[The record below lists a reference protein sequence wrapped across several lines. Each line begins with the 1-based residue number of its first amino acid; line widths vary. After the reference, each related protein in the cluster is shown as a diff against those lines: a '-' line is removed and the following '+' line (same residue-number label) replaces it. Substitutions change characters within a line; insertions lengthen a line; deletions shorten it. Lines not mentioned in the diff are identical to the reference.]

1 MSTNRI
7 QCQSVLTDNERDAL
21 DRCAARNLQG
31 KSLSAMAQFLRDK
44 FGSELVLDQDIIAGF
59 VRDSSNLPGRAD
71 ALFRPQSEREL
82 AAIFRLCLGMGIPFT
97 VSGGRSSLTGSAT
110 PESGIVISTVNMIS
124 PPLTVDQERQTVR
137 SPVGIILEDMRRTVL
152 EQSDGKLCYPV
163 DPTSRA
169 DACVGGAIACNAS
182 GFTPGDAGTV
192 RHWMESVDF
201 ILPNGMKITAKRG
214 EYVSERGLFT
224 LVDRGHTCEAP
235 GAKARDIF
243 AKPSEAKNAILT
255 IRSHFAAK
263 DGPPRGKSRGFL
275 AKEGE
280 IPVPRY
286 PRKKLKNAS
295 GPYSSPE
302 GSIDFVDLVV
312 GSEGI
317 FGAVT
322 ACEMRLAPSPAGCLD
337 LFFSLPSE
345 ENALAFLD
353 YLRTNLAGGLGQLTA
368 LEYFGV
374 NCRKYMAH
382 ENLLF
387 RGSNQVGIYIQQP
400 LAGITSDDAAGVWLE
415 RLVAADSGI
424 DENAVIMLDNE
435 HDRKV
440 FMEARHSMPANA
452 LEVVQHRGTYTIM
465 TDTVVPPE
473 HFREFLEFTH
483 AAIRSEALDY
493 LAFGHFGDCHLHFTI
508 LPEQEKLVKA
518 TAIYDL
524 IVAESAQLGGVYS
537 GEHGTG
543 KRKRRDFLR
552 CHGQAAS
559 EQVRRCKAALDPE
572 FLLNRGN
579 VINQ

>member
-1 MSTNRI
+1 MATNRI
-7 QCQSVLTDNERDAL
+7 QCQNVLADNERFAL
-21 DRCAARNLQG
+21 DQFAARNRQG
-31 KSLSAMAQFLRDK
+31 KSLSAMAQFLRTE
-44 FGSELVLDQDIIAGF
+44 FGAELVLDQDIIAGF
-59 VRDSSNLPGRAD
+59 TRDSSNLPGRAD
-71 ALFRPQSEREL
+71 ALVRPQSEREL
-82 AAIFRLCLGMGIPFT
+82 AAILRLCLGMGIPCT

-110 PESGIVISTVNMIS
+110 PESGIVISMVNMIS
-124 PPLTVDQERQTVR
+124 PPATVDRERRTIR
-137 SPVGIILEDMRRTVL
+137 APVGIILEDMRRAAL
-152 EQSDGKLCYPV
+152 AQSGGTLHYPV

-192 RHWMESVDF
+192 RHWIEALDF
-201 ILPNGMKITAKRG
+201 ILPNGTKIVAKRG
-214 EYVSERGLFT
+214 AYMSDNGFFTFVERDH
-224 LVDRGHTCEAP
+224 VY
-235 GAKARDIF
+235 
-243 AKPSEAKNAILT
+243 
-255 IRSHFAAK
+255 
-263 DGPPRGKSRGFL
+263 
-275 AKEGE
+275 E

-286 PRKKLKNAS
+286 PRKKIKNAG

-302 GSIDFVDLVV
+302 GVLDFVDLVV

-322 ACEMRLAPSPAGCLD
+322 ACEMRLAPSPSGYLD
-337 LFFSLPSE
+337 LFFSLPAE

-353 YLRTNLAGGLGQLTA
+353 WLRNNLPGGLGRLTA

-382 ENLLF
+382 ETLLF
-387 RGSNQVGIYIQQP
+387 RGSSQVGIYIQEP
-400 LAGITSDDAAGVWLE
+400 LDGITSEDAAGEWLE
-415 RLVAADSGI
+415 RLQAAACGI
-424 DENAVIMLDNE
+424 DDNSVIMLDNE

-452 LEVVQHRGTYTIM
+452 LEVVQRRSTYTIM

-473 HFREFLEFTH
+473 YFRAFLEFTH

-508 LPEQEKLVKA
+508 LPEQQKLLKA

-524 IVAESAQLGGVYS
+524 IVAESARLGGVYS

-543 KRKRRDFLR
+543 KRKRRDFLH
-552 CHGQAAS
+552 CHGQAAA

-572 FLLNRGN
+572 FILNRGN
-579 VINQ
+579 VINL